1 MLLQV
6 LNVEEGNTT
15 SDRSASNV
23 NTDLR
28 GCVYVCMYVTQYG
41 YIDIVYPLQCIHT
54 EVISHSVR
62 IEPTLTI
69 AL

>member
-28 GCVYVCMYVTQYG
+28 GCVYVYV
-41 YIDIVYPLQCIHT
+41 C
-54 EVISHSVR
+54 HSVWMY
-62 IEPTLTI
+62 
-69 AL
+69 

>member
-15 SDRSASNV
+15 NDRSASNV

-28 GCVYVCMYVTQYG
+28 GCVYVCMSLSM
-41 YIDIVYPLQCIHT
+41 D
-54 EVISHSVR
+54 
-62 IEPTLTI
+62 TLT
-69 AL
+69 LCTPYNVYTLK